1 MALAPKINFFDG
13 SGSTT
18 NLTISSNL
26 QGFIF
31 TGSVDTNTIDVQ
43 IDINGAGFVS
53 DPTLVKITLPNF
65 TVPNP
70 SSYPGGLI
78 LDRGKNTIRLRAI
91 DISGSSSPISTI
103 TVTVVSESELGVVL
117 QAPTGV
123 QLRRR
128 ATSVDLLWAD
138 TNTIVATGYNVY
150 ASTGQGGTKSGYLKI
165 NLDLIPG
172 ITPVET
178 NVETFTQDSFS
189 YDFSDPTSLDLEITA
204 NTIDPAS
211 SEIVSRKSQNFVPLI
226 QAPDY
231 RLDIT
236 VSQVIK
242 TPLFL
247 FNHDRNADIGS
258 GILNNDVFSF
268 VDPSDPLFY
277 VVTAVYFNKDTG
289 SLQESRYSLELS
301 GSPLPLDTTIRGI
314 RIRDQS
320 RITNDYIT
328 QVQKAQPTLS
338 LIPGSTVREVHIEP
352 FSNEMQKGYFL
363 MDFVHRAKSLA
374 ALLSIDD
381 PNLSG
386 TSVLVT
392 NSQYKQNLKTALA
405 IADDTAVQS
414 LIDSSFDA
422 LALNFG
428 ISRQGRRPAI
438 VDQIF
443 YLTSKPTK
451 DMIISQDSIVSSST
465 SPNAPRFRTK
475 GQFTIPFADADSFYN
490 PEKRRYEIK
499 AQMVAETPGSAGN
512 VPAGALDTIE
522 SGALG
527 FQTVNEEAAQFGLD
541 TESNLSLAENGM
553 RALSSLDSGTG
564 PGYENVSVYSPGVLD
579 VKIVKSGDTFMMRDY
594 DPVRM
599 KHIGGK
605 VDIYIKG
612 VIERTIIETFAF
624 QFSVARNVR
633 FDVIDP
639 INLIFRARDSRLTV
653 DNPIQEMLNN
663 PALGFGLR
671 NHSVFPTASYDL
683 TGVTINDY
691 RTIQLNTSI
700 SQPVT
705 LLDDFVEGDYRYR
718 SNNKFTA
725 GVQPIRRIASV
736 SGEVSGALG
745 AAAGFTLFKTQ
756 DPLLEGESTIATDY
770 VEINQVDD
778 IPTGASIAVSDEQHV
793 MIGSFEEP
801 LNSVGINTF
810 TLKVFSVDRVI
821 IYNGPGTSNPD
832 YLIVGGT
839 QTKAIRIVRTALSAI
854 ASGDTISV
862 DYEHDE
868 NFQVTYVV
876 NDVLQQLQTRINLK
890 KHITADAIVKQA
902 LENPLTVETTVQLR
916 PNADQSTVDQTV
928 RTNVSIL
935 TETKGIGQPIHQ
947 SDVAAVIDD
956 TTGVDFIVQPFAKM
970 TLQDGAIRIRDQI
983 PSDYDFLPSLS
994 LFTNAVYIL
1003 TQPLPFNTV
1012 DTGGNST
1019 IHFGVYIDELIMKK
1033 ASILTNVG
1041 VEVGQAYVIGK
1052 NGAVISGYSDDAT
1065 LTPIYITPDAVAAAR
1080 LDLTAN
1086 HVVVSL
1092 NAGIIPADIPSNHAF
1107 SATYI
1112 VSGDK
1117 GAKDIE
1123 VSQIENLSVGDLTI
1137 TYRSA

>member
-26 QGFIF
+26 QGFVF

-53 DPTLVKITLPNF
+53 DPTLVKIALPNF

-70 SSYPGGLI
+70 SSFPSGLI

-103 TVTVVSESELGVVL
+103 TVTVVSESELGAIL
-117 QAPTGV
+117 QAPTGA

-128 ATSVDLLWAD
+128 ATSIDLLWAD

-150 ASTGQGGTKSGYLKI
+150 ASTGQGGTRSGYLKI

-172 ITPVET
+172 VTPVEI

-189 YDFSDPTSLDLEITA
+189 YDFSDSTSLDLEIIA

-211 SEIVSRKSQNFVPLI
+211 SVIVSRKSQNFVPLI
-226 QAPDY
+226 QSPNY
-231 RLDIT
+231 RLDIA
-236 VSQVIK
+236 VSQIIK

-247 FNHDRNADIGS
+247 FNHDRNADIGT

-289 SLQESRYSLELS
+289 TLQESRYSLELS
-301 GSPLPLDTTIRGI
+301 GSPLPLDTTVRGI

-352 FSNEMQKGYFL
+352 FSNEMQKSYFL
-363 MDFVHRAKSLA
+363 MDFVHRAKSFA
-374 ALLSIDD
+374 ALLAIDD

-386 TSVLVT
+386 TSVSVT

-405 IADDTAVQS
+405 IADDTSVQS

-428 ISRQGRRPAI
+428 ISRQGRRPAV
-438 VDQIF
+438 VDQTF

-451 DMIISQDSIVSSST
+451 NMVISQDSIVSSST

-475 GQFTIPFADADSFYN
+475 GQYAIPFASSGSFYN
-490 PEKRRYEIK
+490 PETRRYEIK

-512 VPAGALDTIE
+512 VPAEALDTIE
-522 SGALG
+522 SGAQG
-527 FQTVNEEAAQFGLD
+527 FQTINEEAAQFGLD

-564 PGYENVSVYSPGVLD
+564 SGYETTSVYSPGVLD

-612 VIERTIIETFAF
+612 VIERTITETFAF
-624 QFSVARNVR
+624 QFSVARSVR

-639 INLIFRARDSRLTV
+639 INLIFRARDSRLTI

-700 SQPVT
+700 PQPLT
-705 LLDDFVEGDYRYR
+705 LLDDFVEGDYRFR

-736 SGEVSGALG
+736 SGEVSGALD
-745 AAAGFTLFKTQ
+745 ASAGFTLFKVQ
-756 DPLLEGESTIATDY
+756 DPLLDGESTIASDY
-770 VEINQVDD
+770 IEINQVDG
-778 IPTGASIAVSDEQHV
+778 IPTGTSIAISDEQHV

-810 TLKVFSVDRVI
+810 TLKVFSADRVI
-821 IYNGPGTSNPD
+821 TYNGPGTSNPD
-832 YLIVGGT
+832 YLIVNGT

-876 NDVLQQLQTRINLK
+876 NDVLQQLQTRINSK

-902 LENPLTVETTVQLR
+902 LENPLTVETTVQLK
-916 PNADQSTVDQTV
+916 PNADQSTVDQTI

-935 TETKGIGQPIHQ
+935 TETKSIGQPIHQ

-970 TLQDGAIRIRDQI
+970 TLQDGAMRVRDQVL
-983 PSDYDFLPSLS
+983 SDYVFLPSLS

-1019 IHFGVYIDELIMKK
+1019 IHFGVYMNELIMKK
-1033 ASILTNVG
+1033 ASLLTNVG
-1041 VEVGQAYVIGK
+1041 AEVEQAYIIGK
-1052 NGAVISGYSDDAT
+1052 GGAIISGYSDDAT
-1065 LTPIYITPDAVAAAR
+1065 LAPIYITPDAIAAAR
-1080 LDLTAN
+1080 LDRTAN
-1086 HVVVSL
+1086 HVIISL
-1092 NAGIIPADIPSNHAF
+1092 NAGIVPADTPDNHAF
-1107 SATYI
+1107 TATYVI
-1112 VSGDK
+1112 SGDK
-1117 GAKDIE
+1117 GTKDIE